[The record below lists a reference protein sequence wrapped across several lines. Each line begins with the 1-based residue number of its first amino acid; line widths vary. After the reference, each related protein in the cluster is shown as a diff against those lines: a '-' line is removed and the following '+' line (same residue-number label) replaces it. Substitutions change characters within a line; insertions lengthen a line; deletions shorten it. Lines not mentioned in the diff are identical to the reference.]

1 MNVIS
6 EKQARPLGLTLL
18 VGYNLLTGILM
29 FLILLLVV
37 IQSWDSFVNLIINQL
52 IFPVSVVGSF
62 LLAYGL
68 WMRRNWAWWLSII
81 LALIGLVVFW
91 INIPVVI
98 LVLLDLSLEE
108 NVLAAILIVV
118 SYIANFIII
127 IFYLTRS
134 HVKAIFNVKPIAKP
148 SQNPVQ
154 NPTQTRLPFI
164 DFARGIVMVLM
175 AWDHVSVFWNPGRRG
190 SEGLL
195 MLPDGVATL
204 FRPEFPN
211 FTQFLLRFITH
222 WCAPTFI
229 FLAGTALALSTV
241 KRLARGESQRDVT
254 LQIIKRSAVL
264 LFFEAFIIAPAFFY
278 NLPPHLPTPYLY
290 FGVIACI
297 AICFIIF
304 SVLRRIPPIAILGFS
319 IFIIIGQ
326 PFFKL
331 DWLWNILI
339 RLGMGDGFRWYLK
352 VILFQPNFEW
362 WPYVGLYPI
371 IPWIGVMG
379 LGWCFGIF
387 LTSYNREKIKR
398 LVFPITAIG
407 GAALVL
413 WFVVRLLKGYGN
425 RLPRLGNTDNTIQD
439 WLFMAKYPP
448 SIAFLLWTL
457 GGMCFFLALGLI
469 LQKRPNFTRGITG
482 VIYTFGKVPLFF
494 YVIHILLYKF
504 WVSWFDRPTSFQ
516 TNLVGTAIFWVVGLI
531 ILWRLCIWYQKFKKH
546 HPDSLLKY
554 I

>member
-6 EKQARPLGLTLL
+6 EKQAKPLGLTLL
-18 VGYNLLTGILM
+18 VGYNLLIGILTL
-29 FLILLLVV
+29 LILLLVV
-37 IQSWDSFVNLIINQL
+37 IQSWDSFVQLIVDEL
-52 IFPVSVVGSF
+52 IFPASVVGSF

-68 WMRRNWAWWLSII
+68 WLRRNWAWWLSII
-81 LALIGLVVFW
+81 LALIGIVVLW
-91 INIPVVI
+91 INIPVI
-98 LVLLDLSLEE
+98 FIILLDLTVED
-108 NVLAAILIVV
+108 NVLGAILIII
-118 SYIANFIII
+118 SYIANHFVI

-134 HVKAIFNVKPIAKP
+134 HVKAIFNVKAIAKP
-148 SQNPVQ
+148 GQNPVQ
-154 NPTQTRLPFI
+154 NPAQARLPFI
-164 DFARGIVMVLM
+164 DFARGIVMILM

-195 MLPDGVATL
+195 MFQNGVAIL
-204 FRPEFPN
+204 YRPDFPD

-241 KRLARGESQRDVT
+241 RRLARDESQRDIT
-254 LQIIKRSAVL
+254 LWIIKRGIVL
-264 LFFEAFIIAPAFFY
+264 LLLEAFVIAPAFFY
-278 NLPPHLPTPYLY
+278 NLPPHLATPYLY
-290 FGVIACI
+290 FGVLACI
-297 AICFIIF
+297 GICFIIF
-304 SVLRRIPPIAILGFS
+304 SVLRRIPPIAILVFS
-319 IFIIIGQ
+319 ILIIISQ
-326 PFFKL
+326 PFIDL
-331 DWLWNILI
+331 NWLIPT
-339 RLGMGDGFRWYLK
+339 RLSTEFRWYFK
-352 VILFQPNFEW
+352 VILYQPNFEL

-387 LTSYNREKIKR
+387 ITSYDKEQIKR
-398 LVFPITAIG
+398 LILPISAVG

-413 WFVVRLLKGYGN
+413 WFVVRLLNRYGN
-425 RLPRLGNTDNTIQD
+425 RLLRLGNTDNTIQD

-469 LQKRPNFTRGITG
+469 LQNRSDFSRSITG
-482 VIYTFGKVPLFF
+482 VILTFGKVPLFF
-494 YVIHILLYKF
+494 YCMHIWLYRL
-504 WVSWFDRPTSFQ
+504 WVGWFDRPTTFQ
-516 TNLVGTAIFWVVGLI
+516 MNLVGTAIFWVIGLV
-531 ILWRLCIWYQKFKKH
+531 ILWRLCIWYEKLKKR